1 MLEQRLAAT
10 LLAGGWHRPAECVA
24 RDRVAIVVPYRERAD
39 HLPVFLANLHPL
51 LQKQQIDYGLFVVEQ
66 ATGSQFNRAALLN
79 VGFVE
84 AMKLAP
90 WDCFIFHDLDL
101 LPLDDRNLYTC
112 PDQPRHMSVAVD
124 TLGFK

>member
-1 MLEQRLAAT
+1 M
-10 LLAGGWHRPAECVA
+10 
-24 RDRVAIVVPYRERAD
+24 
-39 HLPVFLANLHPL
+39 PVFLANLHPL
-51 LQKQQIDYGLFVVEQ
+51 LQKQQIDYGMFVIEQ
-66 ATGSQFNRAALLN
+66 VAGSQFNRAALLN

-84 AMKLAP
+84 AMKLAA